1 MTGYML
7 RRLLVLIPT
16 LLVVTLVVFALIR
29 LSGDP
34 TALLLAPEATEQDRA
49 AFRAAKGL
57 DAPLPVQ
64 YVRFLQDALRGDFG
78 TSLWQH
84 EPATTV
90 VMRHFPATL
99 QLSAAAMAIVLIV
112 GLPLGIVAAV
122 RRASLLDSLTM
133 GFVAIG
139 QSIATFW
146 LGLMLILIFA
156 VKLRWFPPSGR
167 GGLDSIVLPAV
178 TLSAYYLAVTARLV
192 RSGMLEVLSR
202 DYMRVARA
210 KGLTERN
217 VVLRHGLRNVLI
229 PVTTVLG
236 LQLGELLAGAV
247 VTEAVFAWPGIG
259 TLVLDAIGRRDYPV
273 VQAVIIVIAV
283 SYALI
288 NLAIDMLYAL
298 LDPRISTR

>member
-1 MTGYML
+1 MIRFVL

-34 TALLLAPEATEQDRA
+34 TALLLAPEATEQERA

-64 YVRFLQDALRGDFG
+64 YVRFVWDALRGDFG
-78 TSLWQH
+78 TSLWQN
-84 EPATTV
+84 EPATTI

-99 QLSAAAMAIVLIV
+99 QLSVAAMTIVLVV
-112 GLPLGIVAAV
+112 GIPLGILAAV
-122 RRASLLDSLTM
+122 RMASLFDSLTM

-167 GGLDSIVLPAV
+167 GGLDTLVLPAV
-178 TLSAYYLAVTARLV
+178 TLSAYFLAVTARLV
-192 RSGMLEVLSR
+192 RSGMLEVLGR
-202 DYMRVARA
+202 EYMRVARA
-210 KGLTERN
+210 KGLTERT

-229 PVTTVLG
+229 PVSTVLG
-236 LQLGELLAGAV
+236 LQMGELLAGAV

-288 NLAIDMLYAL
+288 NLFIDMLYAL
-298 LDPRISTR
+298 LDPRIRTQ